1 MDFDQVAVNGVNSNG
16 EDFGMSVITETGKI
30 GKMELPAG
38 LTLHILSSY
47 VVHRLQA
54 LS

>member
-1 MDFDQVAVNGVNSNG
+1 MDFDQVAVNGANNNG

-30 GKMELPAG
+30 GKMELLAG

-47 VVHRLQA
+47 VVHRLRA

>member
-16 EDFGMSVITETGKI
+16 EDFGMPAITETGKI

-38 LTLHILSSY
+38 LTLYILSSY

-54 LS
+54 LR

>member
-1 MDFDQVAVNGVNSNG
+1 MDFDQVAVNGANNNG

-38 LTLHILSSY
+38 LTLHILTSY